1 MTTNMMTKDQ
11 AFDLAKSIG
20 NRGKTLNRDIQKI
33 AATAIGYANIHGD
46 ITVAQEIFEN
56 IKDNKG
62 IRINSFV
69 KYLERHGQLAYDKE
83 SKNFVYHKRTDVVTD
98 VMELFL
104 TLSDNPWYEAVKQ
117 EPVGSMYDVA
127 DMVTKLVE
135 RCEKLAK
142 NERNTLENAQ
152 LLDTLKLLVQDGIE
166 VEVIEPIQ
174 LAA

>member
-1 MTTNMMTKDQ
+1 MSNMMTQEQ
-11 AFDLAKSIG
+11 AFELSKSIG
-20 NRGKTLNRDIQKI
+20 NRGKALNRDIQKI

-46 ITVAQEIFEN
+46 ITVAQNIFEN

-62 IRINSFV
+62 IRLNSFV

-83 SKNFVYHKRTDVVTD
+83 SKNFVYHKRDDVCKD

-166 VEVIEPIQ
+166 VEVIDDIK